1 MIRQMKR
8 NQQVKSH
15 RILNIKNNQ
24 VRSEH
29 KQNNAEISKL
39 LKKSGK
45 PLTLKTKLMKY
56 GGRKGAYK
64 LAGVQDEDKT
74 IRAHQQQKV
83 LYSSTLILPLA
94 NFNSNPR
101 ENKRTLLRTEQPSAS
116 KVGEIKKTGG
126 AFLSKVQ
133 EDRHLNSRENNSIF
147 KS

>member
-1 MIRQMKR
+1 MMIRQMKR

-74 IRAHQQQKV
+74 IRAH
-83 LYSSTLILPLA
+83 
-94 NFNSNPR
+94 
-101 ENKRTLLRTEQPSAS
+101 
-116 KVGEIKKTGG
+116 
-126 AFLSKVQ
+126 
-133 EDRHLNSRENNSIF
+133 
-147 KS
+147 